1 MLRSMHRMMQSAG
14 TAEGLRNL
22 INMSL
27 LQTVKK
33 IIEYRGLFG
42 ATILPFGKRPHRF

>member
-1 MLRSMHRMMQSAG
+1 MHRMMQSAG

-22 INMSL
+22 VNMSL
-27 LQTVKK
+27 LKSMKK

-42 ATILPFGKRPHRF
+42 PTILPFGEP